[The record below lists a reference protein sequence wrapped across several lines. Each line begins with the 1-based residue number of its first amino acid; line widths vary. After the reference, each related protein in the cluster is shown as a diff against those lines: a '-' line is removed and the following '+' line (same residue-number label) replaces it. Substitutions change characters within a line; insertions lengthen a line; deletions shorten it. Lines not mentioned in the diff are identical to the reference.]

1 VYSLVYV
8 TVNVTESESG
18 SEIVR
23 NLAES
28 IALVD
33 THLIQTRAHGVLTYC
48 LGVAIESVS
57 ETRSESVGHEL
68 LEALGNNDLYF
79 VI

>member
-1 VYSLVYV
+1 MYGLVYV
-8 TVNVTESESG
+8 TVNVTESE
-18 SEIVR
+18 IVR
-23 NLAES
+23 NPAES